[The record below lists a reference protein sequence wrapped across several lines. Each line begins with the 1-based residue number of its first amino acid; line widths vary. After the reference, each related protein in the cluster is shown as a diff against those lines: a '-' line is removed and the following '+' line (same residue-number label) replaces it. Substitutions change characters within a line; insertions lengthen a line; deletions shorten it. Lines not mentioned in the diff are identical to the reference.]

1 MLYRW
6 HALNCAEYRR
16 LSCQLCCRGS
26 ACQNIGRHQIVAL
39 YLFRR
44 AWKSIYR
51 GSCASGYPQ
60 EYQRNRQVQK
70 VSLSAHIRY
79 FPLLFKRVYLK
90 ELVQI
95 ASDSI
100 HYWTLLTYFPTY
112 NCSSSIETNRIWQMA
127 LFPNSDTGSLA
138 FLARWIQ

>member
-1 MLYRW
+1 MRCSPSGSRCEWAIIAATVSKENKHNLY
-6 HALNCAEYRR
+6 HGN
-16 LSCQLCCRGS
+16 G
-26 ACQNIGRHQIVAL
+26 NG
-39 YLFRR
+39 
-44 AWKSIYR
+44 
-51 GSCASGYPQ
+51 
-60 EYQRNRQVQK
+60 
-70 VSLSAHIRY
+70 Y

-90 ELVQI
+90 KLVQI